1 MLVAGRTYPSARDRI
16 LDAAERL
23 VVARGVNSLTVEAVI
38 TEAQISKGGFFHHF
52 ATKDALLT
60 AIVDRLS
67 KRMSDDAAER
77 AARDPEPRGARLRA
91 QIALA
96 FDAGKLATAAP
107 RALLLALIEAA
118 GAQPEIA
125 RHLCELN
132 GESFARDAAEDISEG
147 RAIAIQLALDGYWLS
162 QALGTVALT
171 EGQMQALRDA
181 LLALAQPEAGAG
193 RPPRRRRA
201 PRKGG
206 SS

>member
-1 MLVAGRTYPSARDRI
+1 MSARTYPSARDRI

-23 VVARGVNSLTVEAVI
+23 VVARGVKSLTVEAVI

-60 AIVDRLS
+60 AIIDRLS
-67 KRMSDDAAER
+67 KRVTDDAAER

-96 FDAGKLATAAP
+96 FDAGKLETAAP
-107 RALLLALIEAA
+107 RALLLALIEAV

-125 RHLCELN
+125 RHIIKVNAET
-132 GESFARDAAEDISEG
+132 FARDVAEDISEG
-147 RAIAIQLALDGYWLS
+147 RAIAIQFALDGFWFS
-162 QALGTVALT
+162 QALGTAALT
-171 EGQMQALRDA
+171 EGQRQALRDA

-193 RPPRRRRA
+193 RGPTRPRGS
-201 PRKGG
+201 RKGG
-206 SS
+206 RA

>member
-1 MLVAGRTYPSARDRI
+1 MATRTYPSARDRI

-23 VVARGVNSLTVEAVI
+23 VVSRGVNSLTIEAVI

-60 AIVDRLS
+60 AIIDRLS
-67 KRMSDDAAER
+67 KRMADDAEER

-96 FDAGKLATAAP
+96 FDAEKGETAAP
-107 RALLLALIEAA
+107 RALLLALIEAV
-118 GAQPEIA
+118 GAQPEMA
-125 RHLCELN
+125 RHIGKLN
-132 GESFARDAAEDISEG
+132 AEAFARDVAEDISEG
-147 RAIAIQLALDGYWLS
+147 RAIAIQLALDGFWLS
-162 QALGTVALT
+162 EALGTAALT

-193 RPPRRRRA
+193 RGPGRPRA

-206 SS
+206 RS

>member
-1 MLVAGRTYPSARDRI
+1 MPARTYPSARDRI

-23 VVARGVNSLTVEAVI
+23 IASRGVNSLTIEAVI

-67 KRMSDDAAER
+67 KRMTDDAAER

-96 FDAGKLATAAP
+96 FDAEKLKTAAP

-118 GAQPEIA
+118 DGEPEIA
-125 RHLCELN
+125 RHISKMNAEA
-132 GESFARDAAEDISEG
+132 FARDVAEDISEG
-147 RAIAIQLALDGYWLS
+147 RAIAIQFALDGFWLS
-162 QALGTVALT
+162 EALGTAALT
-171 EGQMQALRDA
+171 EGQLQALRDA

-193 RPPRRRRA
+193 RGPARPRA

-206 SS
+206 RT

>member
-1 MLVAGRTYPSARDRI
+1 MAARTYPSARDRI

-60 AIVDRLS
+60 AIIDRLS
-67 KRMSDDAAER
+67 KRVTDDAAER

-96 FDAGKLATAAP
+96 LDAEKLETAAP
-107 RALLLALIEAA
+107 RALLLALIEAV

-125 RHLCELN
+125 RHICKLN
-132 GESFARDAAEDISEG
+132 AESFAHDVAEDISEG
-147 RAIAIQLALDGYWLS
+147 RAIAVQFALDGFWFS
-162 QALGTVALT
+162 QALGTAALT
-171 EGQMQALRDA
+171 DGQTQALRDA

-193 RPPRRRRA
+193 RGPTRPRAR
-201 PRKGG
+201 RKGG
-206 SS
+206 RA